1 MAEETMTQFVDNPYA
16 YLRSAQLYQR
26 EGDFNGADIAYKAA
40 IMAADKLPLR
50 DYSRDFQSEA
60 AKYRSQPGYQTQ
72 PGISLSDLTESYA
85 DALSLPFRSRL
96 LFAQFLMNNGNWDE
110 AESMAKNAVEVGIDN
125 SVQAAPLCRDLR
137 ERADELLREISLR
150 RTNSRTQLKT
160 TQDSLSQAFGKPRA
174 TGQTAR
180 PKQNNLPVPAPVIE
194 EMWQSHMQAQKKAR
208 ESIVAQQQQAQAQSQ
223 QQLQNE
229 DAPLSADM
237 RTLVDSM
244 YSCLHSFAKIIDTM
258 QKFRGIKLS
267 FTEPA
272 RVQENVVRKLS
283 DGRHTT
289 ETVVFYRFRV
299 STVLWSLS
307 VRATDSLVEIF
318 AVPAAEVM
326 RLSEIEHD
334 NCRRAMYKLR
344 QVTDK
349 TCWTMDGMPVYAD
362 DVRVNLRGLLKEL
375 ITGSLD
381 FVKMDVDARTS
392 VVGGGGILKRI
403 TELSQQRTNLAE
415 KIVYQQ
421 EHIQKK
427 IARDLHDTVIGDL
440 YAMKRSME
448 ADATIDPKYIG
459 WIDKSVATLRGICA
473 DLAPRD
479 LEDWGLR
486 TVIRDMVSNI
496 TSRSNIVGEVEYDDS
511 IPELAQE
518 VQLQI
523 YRIIQECLINIE
535 KHSKA
540 TSFLVKGEMCEH
552 IMMLSVTDNGV
563 GFNPAEPDSRTAKV
577 GGMGLDGMKE
587 RVQLIRC
594 FYPAQIWINSKEGTG
609 TRTILQINTAGG

>member
-26 EGDFNGADIAYKAA
+26 EGDYNGADIAYKAA

-50 DYSRDFQSEA
+50 EYSRDFQSEA
-60 AKYRSQPGYQTQ
+60 AKYRSNPGYQTQ

-85 DALSLPFRSRL
+85 DALSLPFRARL
-96 LFAQFLMNNGNWDE
+96 LFSQFLMNNGNWDE
-110 AESMAKNAVEVGIDN
+110 AESMVRNAAEVGIDN
-125 SVQAAPLCRDLR
+125 GVANAPLCRDLK
-137 ERADELLREISLR
+137 ERADELLREITLR
-150 RTNSRTQLKT
+150 RTNSRSQLKT
-160 TQDSLSQAFGKPRA
+160 THDSLSHALGKPRA
-174 TGQTAR
+174 TGQQVKPT
-180 PKQNNLPVPAPVIE
+180 KQNNLPVPAPVIE

-208 ESIVAQQQQAQAQSQ
+208 ENIVAQAPQTSSRPAAA
-223 QQLQNE
+223 E

-237 RTLVDSM
+237 RGLVDSM
-244 YSCLHSFAKIIDTM
+244 YSCLHSFSKTIEAM
-258 QKFRGIKLS
+258 PKFRGIKLS

-272 RVQENVVRKLS
+272 RVQENLVRNLH
-283 DGRHTT
+283 DGRQTT

-299 STVLWSLS
+299 STMLWSLS

-344 QVTDK
+344 QVTDR
-349 TCWTMDGMPVYAD
+349 TCWTMDGVPVYAD

-375 ITGSLD
+375 INGSLD

-421 EHIQKK
+421 EQIQKK

-448 ADATIDPKYIG
+448 ADNTVDSKYIE
-459 WIDKSVATLRGICA
+459 WIDKSVGTLRGICA

-486 TVIRDMVSNI
+486 TVIRDMVSNV
-496 TSRSNIVGEVEYDDS
+496 TARSQILGEVEYDES
-511 IPELAQE
+511 IPDLAQE

-523 YRIIQECLINIE
+523 YRIVQECLINIE
-535 KHSKA
+535 KHSRAKSFQIKA
-540 TSFLVKGEMCEH
+540 EMRDH
-552 IMMLSVTDNGV
+552 ILLISVTDNGV
-563 GFNPAEPDSRTAKV
+563 GFNPAAPDSRTAKV

-609 TRTILQINTAGG
+609 TRTIVQINTAGG